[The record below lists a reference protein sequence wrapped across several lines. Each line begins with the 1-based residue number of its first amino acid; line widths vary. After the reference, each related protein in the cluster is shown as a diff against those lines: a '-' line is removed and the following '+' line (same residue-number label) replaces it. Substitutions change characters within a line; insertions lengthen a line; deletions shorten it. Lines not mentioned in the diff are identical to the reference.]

1 MGRKLDLPYQM
12 EGKRTYQGITVCSK
26 EIQEWDQVSE
36 MCFDVNKA
44 SETFQIF
51 RLGEKVIRCRI
62 TDDKVEKIDTK
73 CFDCDIIKHGI
84 CIRTRK
90 QGDYITI
97 HPDGRTQKLKS
108 YFINEKIPREQRDQ
122 ILLVA
127 DGNHILWIVG
137 YRINPVYEVKT
148 NTKHILEIQ
157 IDEGESYGR
166 KN

>member
-1 MGRKLDLPYQM
+1 M
-12 EGKRTYQGITVCSK
+12 
-26 EIQEWDQVSE
+26 
-36 MCFDVNKA
+36 
-44 SETFQIF
+44 
-51 RLGEKVIRCRI
+51 IRCRI
-62 TDDKVEKIDTK
+62 TDDKVEKNDTK